1 MKTVFLISWLLPLGR
16 FADGA
21 GHKYKKG
28 DRVELWMNK
37 VRYVHEKIDRDA
49 YLAVSSW

>member
-1 MKTVFLISWLLPLGR
+1 MAMKTIQLISLMVSFGTGVQ
-16 FADGA
+16 GA

-37 VRYVHEKIDRDA
+37 VNNIIICI
-49 YLAVSSW
+49 

>member
-1 MKTVFLISWLLPLGR
+1 MRAVFLVSWILPLVGL
-16 FADGA
+16 ANGA

-37 VRYVHEKIDRDA
+37 VCYICVKSLYGIGHLR
-49 YLAVSSW
+49 